1 MIAKTGLANMK
12 RLLLIFLR
20 TALSSSSVV
29 QGEEIHRI
37 DRCIIHDDQPASA
50 AFSDIAF
57 RFANLQMCNRRSDM
71 YCLPTCIETN
81 KSQGCI
87 AQCVASNLL
96 TQILPTSSICLV
108 AHHAKALKQ
117 KGSYATIGL
126 TIPCIA
132 LRWHMSVLSL
142 SIDPLI
148 LIPHQEVCLACNST
162 YAGNGIPFSFCQ
174 VGSEVLSKFGKYF
187 RTHLTKAEWNTFRGQ
202 KEGCTCQ
209 NVLKQKRR
217 TGMLLPGCLS
227 GDESCRHRLAVTL
240 STRALLMACC
250 WWNATTGLICVDY
263 QLYKA
268 FIARASESCTKPSW
282 PLRQRASVADR
293 A

>member
-1 MIAKTGLANMK
+1 MK

-29 QGEEIHRI
+29 QGEEIHRV
-37 DRCIIHDDQPASA
+37 DKCIIHDDQPASA

-132 LRWHMSVLSL
+132 LRWHTSVLPL

-148 LIPHQEVCLACNST
+148 LIPHGKSAWLATPLTLVTVSHSAFVKWVLKYFPNLETTSERT
-162 YAGNGIPFSFCQ
+162 LKKLNGIPL
-174 VGSEVLSKFGKYF
+174 EGKRKVAPARMYSS
-187 RTHLTKAEWNTFRGQ
+187 R
-202 KEGCTCQ
+202 
-209 NVLKQKRR
+209 
-217 TGMLLPGCLS
+217 S
-227 GDESCRHRLAVTL
+227 G
-240 STRALLMACC
+240 ALACC
-250 WWNATTGLICVDY
+250 CQAACLGMKAAGTGWQQHFQPEHY
-263 QLYKA
+263 
-268 FIARASESCTKPSW
+268 
-282 PLRQRASVADR
+282 
-293 A
+293 